1 MIDRLLQN
9 NHAVKILSIFLA
21 FVIWLY
27 IAGDTRTFSEFESST
42 RHCIKI
48 PVEYHNL
55 SEYLEVV
62 EMTEEVDI
70 TVRGQS
76 EDLAQL
82 MPDDLEIYVDLREL
96 REGEH
101 KLAVRGEAPSGIK
114 IEKIFPS
121 EVKVEID
128 EVITRQMEIKP
139 IISGEPADGM
149 VVDDIQ
155 LEPSNVIVKGTSN
168 NLFKVEEVW
177 AVIDVEGET
186 GDITKTVTFKTVDR
200 VGREVTGLELT
211 PEEVEVSVNI
221 DYAKKE
227 VPVEASLKGDLPKG
241 LTIKE
246 VKAQPETVVLSGLKE
261 RLKEIEVIETLEI
274 DLKGREKTF
283 TKEIELDIPEGT
295 SLETDTS
302 ISVMVLIGSIDE

>member
-9 NHAVKILSIFLA
+9 NNAVKILSIFLA

-42 RHCIKI
+42 RHFIKI

-114 IEKIFPS
+114 IEKISPS

-149 VVDDIQ
+149 VVDDIH
-155 LEPSNVIVKGTSN
+155 LEPSNVIVKGTSS